1 MFYYRFQQDNVS
13 DQIALVSQHQIEIT
27 GNISLVKLDLKGK
40 CICKHFLKTVQD
52 GGDVSQISFLS
63 DKQAL
68 IFFVF
73 ILPFLVS
80 KQVL

>member
-1 MFYYRFQQDNVS
+1 MFYYQFQQDNVS

-52 GGDVSQISFLS
+52 GLDGDVSQISFLS
-63 DKQAL
+63 D
-68 IFFVF
+68 IFVF
-73 ILPFLVS
+73 ILPF
-80 KQVL
+80 